1 MGVDYLHTMAADD
14 DGRAWA
20 ALVNRGLQ
28 PQGGPAGLGLYL
40 GFRADTLPYLNEWK
54 MLAEGD
60 YVVGVEPANTKV
72 LNRAVLRREGR
83 LPMLQPGEAREM
95 EVELGVLEGP
105 QEIES
110 FAARCRAIRGGG
122 AEA

>member
-1 MGVDYLHTMAADD
+1 V
-14 DGRAWA
+14 
-20 ALVNRGLQ
+20 VNRGLE
-28 PQGGPAGLGLYL
+28 PRGGPAGLGLFL
-40 GFRADTLPYLNEWK
+40 RFRIDTLPFLNEWK

-60 YVVGVEPANTKV
+60 YVAGVEPANTKC

-105 QEIES
+105 EEIEA
-110 FAARCRAIRGGG
+110 FAERCRAIRDGV
-122 AEA
+122 A